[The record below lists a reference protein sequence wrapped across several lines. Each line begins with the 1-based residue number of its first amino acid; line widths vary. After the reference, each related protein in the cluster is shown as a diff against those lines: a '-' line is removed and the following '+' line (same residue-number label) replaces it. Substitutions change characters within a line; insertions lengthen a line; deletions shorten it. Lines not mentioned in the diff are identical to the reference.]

1 MRTTSIRF
9 TGLASGLDTES
20 IVESMVLPYKMKVD
34 TKWQEKTLM
43 EMKKDAWRDMNKQLF
58 SFYDKY
64 IGQMRLESTFN
75 KKSISVSNPSAI
87 TIDKNSALPIGT
99 HTIDKISQLAQ
110 GARLESKPIE
120 ADRSTKL
127 KDLGINVKETI
138 TLNQKEITI
147 AENETIGSLTRK
159 MQDAAPELNINF
171 DDKAKA
177 FFISSKKT
185 GQSQAINVSG
195 DMGVWNKIGINTNT
209 SKVIKPATFFKI
221 ETEQKDIDGKKV
233 DVLKEDII
241 LNVGKESITFTA
253 GQTME
258 EVTRELEEK
267 LNPLGTPLVE
277 PSIEAPVEKTVVKYE
292 KGIMTLTGDNKNVIT
307 SASDNVT
314 KTTGFTSTGKNAI
327 VSYNG
332 VEVESETN
340 NISVNG
346 LNFTINAMTS
356 EPITLVSSQDTE
368 SMVSFMKE
376 FVDEYNKLIE
386 DIHSKLNATSS
397 KGYAPLTEDQKKDM
411 SEYEIEAWEKKIK
424 DGIFRGDSDLKQ
436 ITDTMRQILS
446 GSVEGGAFASLSEIG
461 ITTGNWQEN
470 GKLYFDED
478 KFKLALAKDTDGV
491 VQLLAG
497 SGNPRSVY
505 EKDQAAGKVN
515 GTKSWDELI
524 TSDHNE
530 DKALVANYQKR
541 TNSIG
546 DKLYETINEATRST
560 TLRSAYSFYND
571 KALDKKITSVKDEV
585 SKLEDRM
592 YRMEDMYYKKFTAME
607 KMMQQLNNQSNWL
620 TSQLGGM

>member
-64 IGQMRLESTFN
+64 IGKMRLESTFN

-87 TIDKNSALPIGT
+87 TIDKNSALPVGT
-99 HTIDKISQLAQ
+99 HTIDKITQLAQ
-110 GARLESKPIE
+110 GARVESKPIE
-120 ADRSTKL
+120 ADRNTKL
-127 KDLGINVKETI
+127 IDLGINEGEKITI
-138 TLNQKEITI
+138 NQKEITI
-147 AENETIGSLTRK
+147 DKDETIGSLTRK
-159 MQDAAPELNINF
+159 MQDAAPDLNINF

-185 GQSQAINVSG
+185 GESQSIDLG
-195 DMGVWNKIGINTNT
+195 GKMEVWGALGINTED
-209 SKVIKPATFFKI
+209 SKVATPATFLKMEI
-221 ETEQKDIDGKKV
+221 EQKEIDGKKV

-253 GQTME
+253 GQTID
-258 EVTRELEEK
+258 EVTRKLEEK
-267 LNPLGTPLVE
+267 LNPLATPPIDPPL
-277 PSIEAPVEKTVVKYE
+277 EKTIVKYE
-292 KGIMTLTGDNKNVIT
+292 NGSMTITGSNKDVIT
-307 SASDNVT
+307 PVSTNMT
-314 KTTGFTSTGKNAI
+314 QTTGTTSTGKNAI

-346 LNFTINAMTS
+346 LNFTINATTN

-368 SMVSFMKE
+368 AIVSFMKE

-386 DIHSKLNATSS
+386 DIHTKLDAPSS
-397 KGYAPLTEDQKKDM
+397 KGYAPLTEEQKKDM

-436 ITDTMRQILS
+436 VTDTMRQILS

-461 ITTGNWQEN
+461 ITTGNWKEN
-470 GKLYFDED
+470 GKLHFDED
-478 KFKLALAKDTDGV
+478 KFKLALADNTDGV
-491 VQLLAG
+491 VQLLSG
-497 SGNPRSVY
+497 SGDPRSIY
-505 EKDQAAGKVN
+505 EKDQAAGKVD

-524 TSDHNE
+524 ESEVKE
-530 DKALVANYQKR
+530 DQELVAKYQKR

-546 DKLYETINEATRST
+546 DKLYEAINEATRSN

-571 KALDKKITSVKDEV
+571 KVLDKKITSAKDEV

-592 YRMEDMYYKKFTAME
+592 YNMEDMYYKKFTAME